1 MCVCCVSMSVLLC
14 LCSWI
19 CTCVNQTILLHV
31 LMRQFA
37 AQILPWNAQD
47 LVFGT
52 SRTKYIEGSAV
63 GATIHSYRGA
73 NLIDLFNVVNQ
84 YPPLNLRSVCIV
96 AGFNDHHYSCSHF
109 IECYRVLLDIICC
122 KFQPRIVVS
131 PKIIAT
137 SNNKL
142 VNRKIYFMNL
152 ALHRFLHFYAV
163 PLIVSPYFFFSRSA
177 SC

>member
-1 MCVCCVSMSVLLC
+1 
-14 LCSWI
+14 
-19 CTCVNQTILLHV
+19 
-31 LMRQFA
+31 MRQFA

-47 LVFGT
+47 LVIGT

-109 IECYRVLLDIICC
+109 IECYRVLLDIICY

-131 PKIIAT
+131 PKINAT

-177 SC
+177 FCRDGIHFSFYGNHLFTLYLHNVISFCNEFYA